1 MSEPTTGFAG
11 DQESGGW
18 AGEPDQQLFTAGGV
32 IGSRSADGSELDPL
46 HGAAS
51 VPVGQWPPSSHGAA
65 SVPVGQWPPSS
76 WGPKRYVI
84 DQSGNQVAG

>member
-32 IGSRSADGSELDPL
+32 VGSRSADGSELDPL

-51 VPVGQWPPSSHGAA
+51 VPVGT
-65 SVPVGQWPPSS
+65 WPPSS

-84 DQSGNQVAG
+84 DQSGNRIAG